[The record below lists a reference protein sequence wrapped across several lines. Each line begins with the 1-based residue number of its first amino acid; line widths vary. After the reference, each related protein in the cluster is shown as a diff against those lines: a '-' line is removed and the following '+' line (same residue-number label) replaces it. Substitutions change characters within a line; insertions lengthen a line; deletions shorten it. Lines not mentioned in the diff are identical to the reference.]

1 MRSKLSVVAASC
13 KKTIADLSLTYT
25 PGVAR
30 VARAIARDPS
40 LAWDLTTLG
49 QSVGI
54 FTNGSRVLGLGNIA
68 LGVALWF
75 LGHVLY
81 AAKHGY
87 WRSSTARGV
96 ARRLRL
102 VPAVP
107 QAR

>member
-1 MRSKLSVVAASC
+1 MHAVNLAVTVLVNLAFLGLLVW
-13 KKTIADLSLTYT
+13 IA
-25 PGVAR
+25 G
-30 VARAIARDPS
+30 
-40 LAWDLTTLG
+40 G
-49 QSVGI
+49 
-54 FTNGSRVLGLGNIA
+54 RVLRFAGYGFVIFGLAVIATRAGADTATIGTYVLGNIA